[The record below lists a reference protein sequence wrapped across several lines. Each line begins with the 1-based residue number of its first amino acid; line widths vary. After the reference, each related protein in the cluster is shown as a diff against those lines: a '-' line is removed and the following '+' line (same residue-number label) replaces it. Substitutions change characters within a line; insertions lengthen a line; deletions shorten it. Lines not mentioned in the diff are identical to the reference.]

1 MPDVDVVVVGAGF
14 AGLTAARRIAEKGAT
29 VAVLEARERVGGRTH
44 TVDVAGVPLDLGGM
58 WVGPGQSA
66 LHALATELG
75 VRTATQVMV
84 GDNVVVLD
92 GQPYRGGRVVEVL
105 AGMFGQL
112 QAATA
117 EFEALVHQVSP
128 DEPWASPGA
137 EELDSMTLSSWLDAR
152 MTDSQARLFFEMTV
166 NSVFATGSA
175 NMSVLGAAIYAAS
188 SGGWSRLT
196 GTSGGAQQDRFVG
209 GVEQMARMLAERL
222 GNAVRLGFPVTRV
235 SCQPGEVRASGER
248 GAVAGRRAIVA
259 VSPMLSG
266 RIAFDPPLPARR
278 DQLVQRLPA
287 GSVIKFHVVY
297 DSPWWRSEGLS
308 GQVIAPG
315 APVSVTFDT
324 SPPGAGVVTGFFEG
338 RHAVAAGLQ
347 SAAERRATVI
357 DLLALALGERAR
369 ECVDYVDLDWSA
381 EPWTRGCYG
390 AHFPP
395 GVLTTYG
402 PALREPCG
410 PIHWAGTETSTRSIG
425 YIDGAIR
432 SGERAA
438 AEVLAALG

>member
-14 AGLTAARRIAEKGAT
+14 AGLTAARRLAEKGAS
-29 VAVLEARERVGGRTH
+29 VAVLEARDRVGGRTH
-44 TVDVAGVPLDLGGM
+44 TVEVAGVALDLGGM

-66 LHALATELG
+66 LHALAKELG
-75 VRTATQVMV
+75 VRTTTQVMV
-84 GDNVVVLD
+84 GDGVVVLD
-92 GQPYRGGRVVEVL
+92 GQAYRGGRVAGVL
-105 AGMFGQL
+105 AGMFEQL

-117 EFEALVHQVSP
+117 EFEALVQQASP
-128 DEPWASPGA
+128 DDPWSTPDAA
-137 EELDSMTLSSWLDAR
+137 KLDSMTLASWLDER
-152 MTDSQARLFFEMTV
+152 ISNSQARLFFEMTI

-175 NMSVLGAAIYAAS
+175 NMSVLGAAVYAAS

-209 GVEQMARMLAERL
+209 GVEQMAAMLAAKL
-222 GNAVRLGFPVTRV
+222 GDAVNLGFPVSRLSCESSGVRV
-235 SCQPGEVRASGER
+235 SGER
-248 GAVAGRRAIVA
+248 GAVVGRRAIVA
-259 VSPMLSG
+259 LSPMLSG
-266 RIAFDPPLPARR
+266 RIAFNPPLPARR

-297 DSPWWRSEGLS
+297 ESPWWRAEGLS

-315 APVSVTFDT
+315 APVAVTFDT

-338 RHAVAAGLQ
+338 RHAVEAGRLTP
-347 SAAERRATVI
+347 AERSAIVT
-357 DLLALALGERAR
+357 DLLALAWGERAR
-369 ECVDYVDLDWSA
+369 EHLAYVDLDWSA
-381 EPWTRGCYG
+381 EPWTRGCYA

-395 GVLTTYG
+395 GVLSTYG

-410 PIHWAGTETSTRSIG
+410 PIHWAGTETATRSIG

-438 AEVLAALG
+438 AEVLSALA